1 MVKHFIIGFKL
12 SIYCSRA
19 DCSPAFAKPQN
30 EIAKNYVEMGAALRS
45 GKMAEEINKAGY
57 PEFCKTKIEEFA
69 NVFAAV
75 YNS

>member
-1 MVKHFIIGFKL
+1 MLQAGL
-12 SIYCSRA
+12 
-19 DCSPAFAKPQN
+19 PE

-45 GKMAEEINKAGY
+45 GKMAEKLNRAGY
-57 PEFCKTKIEEFA
+57 PELCKTKIEEFA